1 MKNFLRK
8 LFDRLLDRTESLR
21 KKLDASLVPDDPLK
35 KKLNNLMAKRDA
47 YKRATT
53 GAGNGKTASLS
64 KTLAESLAAKKSA
77 LTPPKKGSG
86 AKKPKRVKVNRGR

>member
-8 LFDRLLDRTESLR
+8 LFDRLLDRTEALR
-21 KKLDASLVPDDPLK
+21 KKLDASLPPDDPLK
-35 KKLNNLMAKRDA
+35 KKLNNLMEKRDA
-47 YKRATT
+47 YKRATEGG
-53 GAGNGKTASLS
+53 GAGQKASLS

-86 AKKPKRVKVNRGR
+86 VKKPKRTKVRQGK

>member
-21 KKLDASLVPDDPLK
+21 KKLDASLAPDDPLK

-47 YKRATT
+47 YKRATA
-53 GAGNGKTASLS
+53 AGGKGNKVSLS
-64 KTLAESLAAKKSA
+64 QTLAQSLEAKKSA
-77 LTPPKKGSG
+77 LTLPKKGG
-86 AKKPKRVKVNRGR
+86 AAKKPKRVKVNRAR